1 MEKCKTKL
9 VPKLVEKNENLR
21 IKLFTKTL
29 KKTDAKLKK
38 AKTEEEKEKLLTRR
52 RFNVALLRPF
62 NKTEKKR
69 EKKVFETS
77 LCNPGCKGTVFEE
90 DFDLEKI
97 VKKTC
102 KKNCKGL
109 HKVYKDMRK
118 TLLKGKK
125 KILDEDSFYH
135 AFVDKKR
142 KEKLKK
148 DGALSG
154 CAITVLDK

>member
-9 VPKLVEKNENLR
+9 VPEQVKKIENLK
-21 IKLFTKTL
+21 IKRFTETL

-38 AKTEEEKEKLLTRR
+38 AKTDEEKEKLLTRR
-52 RFNVALLRPF
+52 KFYVALLRPL
-62 NKTEKKR
+62 NKTQKKR
-69 EKKVFETS
+69 EKKVFENS
-77 LCNPGCKGTVFEE
+77 LCNPGCKGTIFEE
-90 DFDLEKI
+90 DFDLEKYAS
-97 VKKTC
+97 KTC

-125 KILDEDSFYH
+125 KMLDEDSFYH
-135 AFVDKKR
+135 SFVDKKR

-154 CAITVLDK
+154 CAVTVLDK

>member
-9 VPKLVEKNENLR
+9 VPKLVKNFEKQKNKR
-21 IKLFTKTL
+21 FTETL
-29 KKTDAKLKK
+29 KKTDAELKK
-38 AKTEEEKEKLLTRR
+38 AKTDEEKDKLLSRR
-52 RFNVALLRPF
+52 RFYVALLRPL
-62 NKTEKKR
+62 NKTQKKR
-69 EKKVFETS
+69 ENKAFETS
-77 LCNPGCKGTVFEE
+77 LCNPGCKGTIFKE
-90 DFDLEKI
+90 DFDLEKF
-97 VKKTC
+97 VGKTC

-135 AFVDKKR
+135 SFVDKKR

-154 CAITVLDK
+154 CAVTVLDK